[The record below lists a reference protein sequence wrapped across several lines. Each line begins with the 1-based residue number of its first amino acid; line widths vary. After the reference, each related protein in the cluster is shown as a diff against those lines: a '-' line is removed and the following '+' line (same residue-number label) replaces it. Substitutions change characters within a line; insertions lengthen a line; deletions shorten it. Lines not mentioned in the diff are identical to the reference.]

1 MPKKIV
7 VGACPHDC
15 PDTCSML
22 MTVEDNR
29 LTSVRGNP
37 DQPFTRGRL
46 CVKVNDYENRVYS
59 NARIL
64 YPLRRTGLKGS
75 GSFERITWEDAL
87 AEIGSRWK
95 NIISEYGPLSIL
107 PYSYLGTMGILN
119 GLTVGDPFFNHLGAT
134 ISERTFCDSGSC
146 TAYAMTIGHTAGVD
160 PESFVYSKYIIL
172 WACNTLSTNS
182 HHWPFILEAKK
193 KGAKVIVIDPVQ
205 TRTARQADWHI
216 RVRPGTDAALAMA
229 MMYVIIQENLTDHD
243 YIDKYTVGYE
253 ELKQRVVEY
262 SPEKVAEITDVPAD
276 DIRVLARTY
285 AKSSPSVIRIGVA
298 IERHA
303 GGGQAVRAI
312 ASLPALIGSW
322 RYPGGGL
329 LQLPLWSF
337 PINWGTLMRP
347 DLINQDVRVLNQWKL
362 GQALTGEISLDPV
375 IKSLF
380 IYNSNPVA
388 VAPEQEKVV
397 KGLQQEGL
405 FTIVSEQFLTDTACF
420 ADIVLPATTQAEQVD
435 IMFSWGH
442 FYLSYNNQAIKP
454 LGEAVSNTELFR
466 RLARMMDFKDTFFY
480 RTDEQMVKD
489 CMLWDEPV
497 LADISIDDL
506 RTKGFARLKLDPP
519 DQYAPH
525 AEGNFPTPSGKC
537 EFKASLAHRGNFVL
551 PLFRQG
557 YEGEQPGGPV
567 DPLPH
572 YIPPRESVATNSILA
587 RECPLSLI
595 TPKSHA
601 FLNSS
606 YGNLSHQLRVAGE
619 QSVMLHPEDAS
630 VRGIISGQSVYV
642 RNRIG
647 AFEAIADV
655 SNKTM
660 PGVVVAPAGYWRHT
674 SRGNATVQ
682 SVLSSNY
689 ADLGAAPTFSDVLVE
704 VEAIPSV

>member
-1 MPKKIV
+1 
-7 VGACPHDC
+7 
-15 PDTCSML
+15 ML
-22 MTVEDNR
+22 MTVEEGR
-29 LTSVRGNP
+29 LISVRGNP

-46 CVKVNDYENRVYS
+46 CVKVNNYEDRVYS

-64 YPLRRTGLKGS
+64 YPLRRTAAKGS
-75 GSFERITWEDAL
+75 GQFERITWEDAL
-87 AEIGSRWK
+87 IEIGSRWK
-95 NIISEYGPLSIL
+95 NIISEHGPQAIL
-107 PYSYLGTMGILN
+107 PYSYLGAMGILN

-172 WACNTLSTNS
+172 WACNTISTNS
-182 HHWPFILEAKK
+182 HHWPFILEAQK
-193 KGAKVIVIDPVQ
+193 KGGKVIVIDPVR
-205 TRTARQADWHI
+205 TRTASQADWHI
-216 RVRPGTDAALAMA
+216 RIRPGTDAALALA
-229 MMYVIIQENLTDHD
+229 MMNVIIQEDLTDGD

-253 ELKQRVVEY
+253 ELKQRVAGY
-262 SPEKVAEITDVPAD
+262 TPEKVAGITDVPAD
-276 DIRVLARTY
+276 DIRELARAY
-285 AKSSPSVIRIGVA
+285 AQTPPAVIRIGVA

-312 ASLPALIGSW
+312 TCLPALTGSW

-337 PINWGTLMRP
+337 PINWATLLRP
-347 DLINQDVRVLNQWKL
+347 DFIGESVRVLNQWKL
-362 GQALTGEISLDPV
+362 GQALTGELALDPV

-380 IYNSNPVA
+380 VYNSNPVA

-397 KGLQQEGL
+397 RGLRQEGL
-405 FTIVSEQFLTDTACF
+405 FTVVSEQFLTDTARY
-420 ADIVLPATTQAEQVD
+420 ADIVLPATTQAEQED

-454 LGEAVSNTELFR
+454 LGEAVANTELFR
-466 RLARMMDFKDTFFY
+466 RLARVMGFDDPFFY
-480 RTDEQMVKD
+480 RADEQLIKD
-489 CMLWDEPV
+489 SMLWDEPV
-497 LADISIDDL
+497 LEDTSIDVL
-506 RTKGFARLKLDPP
+506 RTTGFSRLKLDPP

-537 EFKASLAHRGNFVL
+537 EFKASLAQRGNFVL

-557 YEGEQPGGPV
+557 YEGEQPGEPV

-572 YIPPRESVATNSILA
+572 YIPPRQSVRTNPLLA
-587 RECPLSLI
+587 RECPLSLV

-619 QSVMLHPEDAS
+619 QHVMLHPEDAAA
-630 VRGIISGQSVYV
+630 RGIVPGQPVNV
-642 RNRIG
+642 HNRTG
-647 AFEAIADV
+647 AFKAIANV
-655 SNKTM
+655 SDRTM

-674 SRGNATVQ
+674 SRDGSTVQ
-682 SVLSSNY
+682 SVLSSDY
-689 ADLGAAPTFSDVLVE
+689 ADLGGAPVFSDVLVE
-704 VEAIPSV
+704 VEAIPAVSGNEPIQQTSS